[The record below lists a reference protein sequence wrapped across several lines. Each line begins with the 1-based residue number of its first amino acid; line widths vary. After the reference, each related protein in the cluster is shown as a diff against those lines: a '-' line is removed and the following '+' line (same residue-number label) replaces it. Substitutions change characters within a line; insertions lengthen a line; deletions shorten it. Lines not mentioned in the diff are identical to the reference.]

1 MLKYELKKYILK
13 PSLLI
18 CIIVLVLLNFVKVFE
33 LYYYTGGG
41 RAVLSGNAVQGTDIL
56 YDKYSGKITDEKING
71 LKTELANAEQMLKEY
86 GIIEEPIEGTY
97 CGYPY
102 GDVNLFKDLISSYE
116 YAILYSNKSAEITE
130 NARANAEF
138 YSDKSRYEYRLSKLY
153 EDCYKGRSLD
163 GYYQSEGHKAI
174 FDYKFSA
181 LLSMFIIVLAISPIV
196 SKEYV
201 IGYNKLISSSG
212 KRGSV
217 MLAKL
222 TAAAIFTFAV
232 TLILFVSDMVY
243 FQLIY
248 GFDGFSAPIYAL
260 QEFEMSPFNITLF
273 GALVITF
280 VLRLVFLLMFT
291 FLVTAVSSF
300 CKNDIISMV
309 VSVTAGFLLV
319 IGSELL
325 PGVLNPTTLI
335 GPTELFT
342 NMNVCNILD
351 LPVFNVVVTLSEVI
365 LLAVVFAVVSV
376 RRGMKCC

>member
-18 CIIVLVLLNFVKVFE
+18 CIIVLILLNFVKVFE

-116 YAILYSNKSAEITE
+116 YAILYSNKSTEITE
-130 NARANAEF
+130 NAMANAEF

-163 GYYQSEGHKAI
+163 SFYQSEGHKVI

-212 KRGSV
+212 KEGR
-217 MLAKL
+217 LC
-222 TAAAIFTFAV
+222 
-232 TLILFVSDMVY
+232 
-243 FQLIY
+243 
-248 GFDGFSAPIYAL
+248 L
-260 QEFEMSPFNITLF
+260 QS
-273 GALVITF
+273 
-280 VLRLVFLLMFT
+280 
-291 FLVTAVSSF
+291 
-300 CKNDIISMV
+300 
-309 VSVTAGFLLV
+309 
-319 IGSELL
+319 
-325 PGVLNPTTLI
+325 
-335 GPTELFT
+335 
-342 NMNVCNILD
+342 
-351 LPVFNVVVTLSEVI
+351 
-365 LLAVVFAVVSV
+365 
-376 RRGMKCC
+376 

>member
-18 CIIVLVLLNFVKVFE
+18 CIIVLILLNFVKVFE

-163 GYYQSEGHKAI
+163 GFYQSEGHKAI

-232 TLILFVSDMVY
+232 TLILFASDMVY
-243 FQLIY
+243 FQLI
-248 GFDGFSAPIYAL
+248 SNLYA
-260 QEFEMSPFNITLF
+260 I
-273 GALVITF
+273 
-280 VLRLVFLLMFT
+280 
-291 FLVTAVSSF
+291 
-300 CKNDIISMV
+300 CKHYD
-309 VSVTAGFLLV
+309 
-319 IGSELL
+319 
-325 PGVLNPTTLI
+325 LNT
-335 GPTELFT
+335 
-342 NMNVCNILD
+342 
-351 LPVFNVVVTLSEVI
+351 
-365 LLAVVFAVVSV
+365 
-376 RRGMKCC
+376 